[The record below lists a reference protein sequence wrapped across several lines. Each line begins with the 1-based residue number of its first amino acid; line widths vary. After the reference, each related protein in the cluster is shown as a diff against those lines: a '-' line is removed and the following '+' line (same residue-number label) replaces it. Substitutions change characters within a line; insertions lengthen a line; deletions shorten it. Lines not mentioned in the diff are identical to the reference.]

1 MTYANGDFVY
11 EGHYDNNARGLGT
24 ITCKDGTRLVEDQ
37 NGRRLYSASNELRH
51 DCTSFPNP

>member
-1 MTYANGDFVY
+1 MTYANGDFY
-11 EGHYDNNARGLGT
+11 EGQYDNNARGLGT
-24 ITCKDGTRLVEDQ
+24 ITFKDGNRLVEDQ